1 MSDIAAPA
9 TPIDPTTNQAI
20 DDYQKFSQTPVGDV
34 QQQKMQGVNE
44 AAYSQMGT
52 PDHYRNSQ
60 TALGMDD
67 SGMNSALENR
77 YRAQA
82 GDTTAKLGAMSQYEA
97 QIERAQRMAKSMTY
111 LQARQNVT
119 NSAYKAQLQAYQD
132 NQKARNSVISSV
144 LQIIP
149 VAAMA
154 LA

>member
-1 MSDIAAPA
+1 MSEIAAPT

-34 QQQKMQGVNE
+34 QQQKMQGVSE
-44 AAYSQMGT
+44 AAQSAFGS
-52 PDHYRNSQ
+52 PDRYHNSQ
-60 TALGMDD
+60 LALGMDD
-67 SGMNSALENR
+67 GGMNSALENR

-82 GDTTAKLGAMSQYEA
+82 GDQVAKLGVQSQYEA

-132 NQKARNSVISSV
+132 NMKARNSVLSSV
-144 LQIIP
+144 LQIVP
-149 VAAMA
+149 VAAMF
-154 LA
+154 L